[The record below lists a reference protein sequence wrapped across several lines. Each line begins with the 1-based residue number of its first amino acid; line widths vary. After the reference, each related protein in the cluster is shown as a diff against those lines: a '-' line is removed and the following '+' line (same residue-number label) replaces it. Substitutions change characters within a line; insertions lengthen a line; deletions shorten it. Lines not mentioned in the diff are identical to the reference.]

1 MKNKLLL
8 LILFCFMLSLN
19 VQAQKLAAID
29 SCSLRHLVQHPE
41 KLKMSSM
48 MDCKRVSKEF
58 KLSKSVVKA
67 TSEIKSYSS
76 TFGEFEITNGPA
88 FISIKYKNKT
98 GQLEFDSIPKY
109 TLIGIKKEDEKVL
122 FLLKSEFSS
131 TCKPY
136 ISFNFCEDKKG
147 SILEVTFTQWD
158 YVEGR

>member
-1 MKNKLLL
+1 MKNKLPLL
-8 LILFCFMLSLN
+8 LLLCFMLNLK

-29 SCSLRHLVQHPE
+29 SCSLHHLVRHPE

-58 KLSKSVVKA
+58 QLTQSVVKA
-67 TSEIKSYSS
+67 ASESKRYSS
-76 TFGEFEITNGPA
+76 TFGEFEITNGPV

-109 TLIGIKKEDEKVL
+109 TLVGLKKEGEKVL

-147 SILEVTFTQWD
+147 GIQEVTFTQWD